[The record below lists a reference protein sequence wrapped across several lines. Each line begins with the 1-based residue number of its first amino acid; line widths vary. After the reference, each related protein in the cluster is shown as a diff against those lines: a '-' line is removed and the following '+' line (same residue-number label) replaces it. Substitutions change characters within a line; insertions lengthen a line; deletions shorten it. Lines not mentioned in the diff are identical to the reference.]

1 MTKSKA
7 KTIEIFLPDGDPKSI
22 KVASIT
28 SRTVEVT
35 YIPRA
40 KLETAKKRENLGGVG
55 VYFLV
60 GASEEHSKT
69 EVYIGEAESCMTRI
83 GQHNANKDFWQ
94 YVLIATSRT
103 NQFTK
108 THGKY
113 LEWLA
118 YDMAKQAGRCL
129 LNNGNVPPKPHVSES
144 MEADLYD
151 SFEAISIL
159 VSTLGLP
166 LFQEARSKSNNIE
179 AEHQKTFLISRNK
192 LIGQGQYTDEGMVV
206 LAGSHFHK
214 ETTPSM
220 QTQCVFDIREKLIKD
235 GILVDRG
242 NFYELLE
249 DTLFGSPSYAGA
261 CVTGRS
267 TNGWKA
273 WKLSNGKTLS
283 DIYRKS
289 EEAE

>member
-40 KLETAKKRENLGGVG
+40 KLEDAKKRDSLSGVG

-69 EVYIGEAESCMTRI
+69 EVYIGEAESCITRI

-94 YVLIATSRT
+94 YVLIVTSRT
-103 NQFTK
+103 SQFTK

-118 YDMAKQAGRCL
+118 YDSARHVGRCL
-129 LNNGNVPPKPHVSES
+129 LNNGKVPPKPHVSES
-144 MEADLYD
+144 LEADLYD
-151 SFEAISIL
+151 SFDTISVL

-166 LFQEARSKSNNIE
+166 IFQTARKQETSKE
-179 AEHQKTFLISRNK
+179 AEEKNTFSISRNK
-192 LIGQGQYTDEGMVV
+192 LVGYAQYTEEGVVV
-206 LAGSHFHK
+206 LAGSQFHK

-220 QTQCVFDIREKLIKD
+220 QTQCVFDIRDKMLKD

-242 NFYELLE
+242 SFYELME
-249 DTLFGSPSYAGA
+249 DTLLGSPSYAGA

-273 WKLSNGKTLS
+273 WKLSNGSTLS
-283 DIYRKS
+283 DIYRS
-289 EEAE
+289 N

>member
-1 MTKSKA
+1 MNKSKA

-40 KLETAKKRENLGGVG
+40 KLEESKKRSNLGGVG

-60 GASEEHSKT
+60 GVSEEHSKP

-83 GQHNANKDFWQ
+83 LQHNSNKDFWQ
-94 YVLIATSRT
+94 YVLVATSRT

-113 LEWLA
+113 LEWLC
-118 YDMAKQAGRCL
+118 YDLGKQTGRCHF
-129 LNNGNVPPKPHVSES
+129 NNGNIPPKPHVSES
-144 MEADLYD
+144 MEADLHD
-151 SFEAISIL
+151 SFETISVLI
-159 VSTLGLP
+159 STLGLSI
-166 LFQEARSKSNNIE
+166 FQKARQKQESKDLDEKN
-179 AEHQKTFLISRNK
+179 TFIISRNK
-192 LIGQGQYTDEGMVV
+192 LDGYGQYTDEGMVV
-206 LAGSHFHK
+206 LAGSKFHK

-220 QTQCVFDIREKLIKD
+220 QSQSVFEFRSKLLKD

-242 NFYELLE
+242 EYYELLE

-261 CVTGRS
+261 SVTGRS

-273 WKLSNGKTLS
+273 WKLKNKRTLS
-283 DIYRKS
+283 DVYRTV
-289 EEAE
+289 

>member
-22 KVASIT
+22 KVASVT
-28 SRTVEVT
+28 SRTVELT

-40 KLETAKKRENLGGVG
+40 KLDEAKKRANLGNVG

-60 GASEEHSKT
+60 GTSGEHSKP
-69 EVYIGEAESCMTRI
+69 EVYIGEAERCMTRI
-83 GQHNANKDFWQ
+83 SQHNANKDFWQ

-113 LEWLA
+113 LEWLC
-118 YDMAKQAGRCL
+118 YDIAKQTGRCH
-129 LNNGNVPPKPHVSES
+129 LNNGNTPPKPHVSES

-151 SFEAISIL
+151 SFETLAVL
-159 VSTLGLP
+159 ASTLGLQ
-166 LFQEARSKSNNIE
+166 LFQKARQEEESKELDDKN
-179 AEHQKTFLISRNK
+179 TFIISRNK
-192 LIGQGQYTDEGMVV
+192 LEGYAQYTDEGMVV
-206 LAGSHFHK
+206 LAGSKFNK

-220 QTQCVFDIREKLIKD
+220 QTQCVFDIRSKLLKD
-235 GILVDRG
+235 GILVDHGRY
-242 NFYELLE
+242 YELLE
-249 DTLFGSPSYAGA
+249 DTLFSNPSYAGA

-273 WKLSNGKTLS
+273 WKLKNRKSLS
-283 DIYRKS
+283 DVYRTV
-289 EEAE
+289 

>member
-7 KTIEIFLPDGDPKSI
+7 KTIEIFLPDGNPKSI

-40 KLETAKKRENLGGVG
+40 KLDEAKKRENLSTVG
-55 VYFLV
+55 IYFLV
-60 GASEEHSKT
+60 GTSEEHTKP

-83 GQHNANKDFWQ
+83 SQHNANKDFWQ
-94 YVLIATSRT
+94 YVLVATSRT

-118 YDMAKQAGRCL
+118 YDTGYQTGRCL
-129 LNNGNVPPKPHVSES
+129 LNNGNIPAKPHVSES

-151 SFEAISIL
+151 SFETISVL

-166 LFQEARSKSNNIE
+166 LFQMAR
-179 AEHQKTFLISRNK
+179 QKEEINGSHDQNTFIISRNK
-192 LIGQGQYTDEGMVV
+192 LEGFGQYTDEGMVV
-206 LAGSHFHK
+206 LAGSKFHK

-220 QTQCVFDIREKLIKD
+220 QTQCVFDFRAQLLKD
-235 GILVDRG
+235 GILVEYE
-242 NFYELLE
+242 NYYELLE

-273 WKLSNGKTLS
+273 WKLKDKRTLS
-283 DIYRKS
+283 DVYRKS
-289 EEAE
+289 